1 MQVKDI
7 AVQGK
12 LKEIAV
18 QWKLKEIAVQY
29 KQYRVKRSQC
39 HTNHSAMQ
47 VKDLAV
53 QGLILVDFLGQE
65 LIFSRSHLAAC
76 SYREVVC
83 GQSRNLFLHQHQTCH
98 HHHHHH
104 HHHCDRH
111 HPNTRHHYHHHH
123 HLTERSIHHTFVFLV
138 V

>member
-83 GQSRNLFLHQHQTCH
+83 GQSRNLFLHAALLIRLIIIAIIIITIWLQ
-98 HHHHHH
+98 
-104 HHHCDRH
+104 
-111 HPNTRHHYHHHH
+111 
-123 HLTERSIHHTFVFLV
+123 SGK
-138 V
+138 